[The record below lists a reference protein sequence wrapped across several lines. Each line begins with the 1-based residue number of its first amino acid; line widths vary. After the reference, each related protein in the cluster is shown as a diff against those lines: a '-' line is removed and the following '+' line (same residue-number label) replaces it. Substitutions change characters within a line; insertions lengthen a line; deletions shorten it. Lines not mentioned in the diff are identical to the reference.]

1 MNDRQREFT
10 KSQRFKNNNH
20 NRAPNPS
27 CLLRD
32 GPRYLASY
40 HYSKFFLPPTAT
52 GQCRGYYGQ
61 GGDSWMSTLES
72 L

>member
-32 GPRYLASY
+32 GPRYLTRY
-40 HYSKFFLPPTAT
+40 HQLEIFLPRPPLLDNVVITVV
-52 GQCRGYYGQ
+52 GVEIPGC
-61 GGDSWMSTLES
+61 L